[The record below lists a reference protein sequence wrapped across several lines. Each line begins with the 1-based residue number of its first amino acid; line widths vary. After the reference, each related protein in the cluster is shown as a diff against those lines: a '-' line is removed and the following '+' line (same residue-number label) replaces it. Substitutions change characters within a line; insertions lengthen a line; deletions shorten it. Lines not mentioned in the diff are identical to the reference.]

1 MIYKLLIDVSK
12 KREYYLVDG
21 YNLIHAWQELKNED
35 FAAARDHLIHILIEY
50 GAYEKL
56 DITLV
61 FDAGSTE
68 EEEHAEKYGDHFTV
82 IYTAPND
89 TADNV
94 IERLVYELVKQ
105 RREIHVVSSDA
116 IIETVI
122 LGAGAYRHPS
132 REFYR
137 AVKRAK
143 QHLRREYLSS
153 VTLPLVRSEVGDR
166 LDDNV
171 FAKLEELRRKK

>member
-1 MIYKLLIDVSK
+1 MNK
-12 KREYYLVDG
+12 KREYYLIDG
-21 YNLIHAWQELKNED
+21 YNLIHVWQELKTEE
-35 FAAARDHLIHILIEY
+35 FATARDHLTNILIEY

-61 FDAGSTE
+61 FDAGSTD
-68 EEEHAEKYGDHFTV
+68 EEEHVEIYGEHFKV
-82 IYTAPND
+82 IYTAQNE

-94 IERLVYELVKQ
+94 IERLVYEL
-105 RREIHVVSSDA
+105 RRQHKEIHVVSSDA

-137 AVKRAK
+137 SVKRAK
-143 QHLRREYLSS
+143 EHLRKEYLSN
-153 VTLPLVRSEVGDR
+153 VTLPLIRSEVADQ

-171 FAKLEELRRKK
+171 FAKLEEIRRRK

>member
-1 MIYKLLIDVSK
+1 MSKK

-21 YNLIHAWQELKNED
+21 YNLIHVWKELNTED
-35 FAAARDHLIHILIEY
+35 FATARDQLTNILIEY
-50 GAYEKL
+50 GAYEKF

-68 EEEHAEKYGDHFTV
+68 EEEHVETYGDHFKV
-82 IYTAPND
+82 IYSGFGE

-105 RREIHVVSSDA
+105 RKEIHIVSSDA
-116 IIETVI
+116 VIESVI

-137 AVKRAK
+137 AVKRVK
-143 QHLRREYLSS
+143 EHIRKEYLGN
-153 VTLPLVRSEVGDR
+153 VTLPVVRSEVGDKI
-166 LDDNV
+166 DDNV
-171 FAKLEELRRKK
+171 FAKLEKLRRQK

>member
-1 MIYKLLIDVSK
+1 MKMSK

-21 YNLIHAWQELKNED
+21 YNLIYAWPELKNED
-35 FAAARDHLIHILIEY
+35 FASARDHLTNILIEY
-50 GAYEKL
+50 GAYEEV
-56 DITLV
+56 DIMLV

-94 IERLVYELVKQ
+94 IERLAYELVRQ

-132 REFYR
+132 REFYH
-137 AVKRAK
+137 AIKRTK
-143 QHLRREYLSS
+143 QRLRKEYLSN
-153 VTLPLVRSEVGDR
+153 VKLPLVRSEVADQ
-166 LDDNV
+166 LDENV
-171 FAKLEELRRKK
+171 FAQLEEIRRKK

>member
-1 MIYKLLIDVSK
+1 MSK

-21 YNLIHAWQELKNED
+21 YNLIYVWQELKTED
-35 FAAARDHLIHILIEY
+35 FATARDHLIHILIEY

-61 FDAGSTE
+61 FDAGSTD
-68 EEEHAEKYGDHFTV
+68 EEEHVEIYNEHFKV
-82 IYTAPND
+82 IYTAQNE

-94 IERLVYELVKQ
+94 IERLVYELKKQ

-116 IIETVI
+116 VIETVI

-143 QHLRREYLSS
+143 EHLRKEYLSN

-166 LDDNV
+166 LDENV
-171 FAKLEELRRKK
+171 FAKLEEIRRRK

>member
-1 MIYKLLIDVSK
+1 MSK

-21 YNLIHAWQELKNED
+21 YNLIHAWQELKTED
-35 FAAARDHLIHILIEY
+35 FATARDHLIHILIEY

-61 FDAGSTE
+61 FDAGSTD
-68 EEEHAEKYGDHFTV
+68 EEEHIEIYNEHFKV
-82 IYTAPND
+82 IYTAQNE

-94 IERLVYELVKQ
+94 IERLVYELKKQ

-116 IIETVI
+116 VIETVI

-143 QHLRREYLSS
+143 EHLRKEYLSN

-166 LDDNV
+166 LDENV
-171 FAKLEELRRKK
+171 FAKLEEIRRRK